1 VICYRFS
8 SVWCIFVQVIVVTA
22 ISYGFDLQ
30 DKYDIIIV
38 DDIPTG

>member
-1 VICYRFS
+1 MVGVHSYNF
-8 SVWCIFVQVIVVTA
+8 VYFVQVIAATA

-30 DKYDIIIV
+30 EKQDIIIV